1 MYFKSLCITFGLLMF
16 MACGGGGGG
25 SSSPKTTPNIA
36 LSEKSYDFSGIV
48 KDNTADHRFE
58 IRNTGKADLTIGQ
71 ITGLAAPYSI
81 PAAYDG
87 CSNKTLKASGTCT
100 FRARF
105 APTNQG
111 VFADQILI
119 PSNDPDEK
127 TAKIN
132 LLGTGYGLNVWIRN
146 AAGAAGCIIN
156 LDVTVTESDGTLV
169 GGLVQGDFDILV
181 NGTPPT
187 INNFTPS
194 AASPVSLVLA
204 IDWSKSEEGVIGE
217 IRTAANNFIDELGV
231 NDEAAICKFNNI
243 IQFSPPP
250 PGPPLFYALNDAGDV
265 TDMKAYINTYFAFGS
280 GTYLYDAVYDSITR
294 AAAGSKGKKVVVV
307 LSDGVDSGSPNHTLN
322 AVIAHATDNEVP
334 VFTIYYRDPDFR
346 TGYGDPNTLE
356 TLADDTGGQ
365 HFVGDTPADLAG
377 IYEQIASTIGNKY
390 EFELE
395 VLNCSAGTASLE
407 VYVEDGVLYG
417 EDSASVTLTP

>member
-1 MYFKSLCITFGLLMF
+1 MRASMYFKSLCITFGLLMF

-25 SSSPKTTPNIA
+25 GGSSSKSTPNIA

-48 KDNTADHRFE
+48 VNNTADHRFE
-58 IRNTGKADLTIGQ
+58 IRNTGKANLTIGQ
-71 ITGLAAPYSI
+71 IKGLTPPYSI
-81 PAAYDG
+81 YDG
-87 CSNKTLKASGTCT
+87 CSNETLRASGSCT
-100 FRARF
+100 VRARF
-105 APTNQG
+105 APKDQG

-132 LLGTGYGLNVWIRN
+132 LLGTGYGLNVWIKN

-250 PGPPLFYALNDAGDV
+250 PDHH
-265 TDMKAYINTYFAFGS
+265 YF
-280 GTYLYDAVYDSITR
+280 
-294 AAAGSKGKKVVVV
+294 
-307 LSDGVDSGSPNHTLN
+307 
-322 AVIAHATDNEVP
+322 
-334 VFTIYYRDPDFR
+334 
-346 TGYGDPNTLE
+346 
-356 TLADDTGGQ
+356 
-365 HFVGDTPADLAG
+365 TP
-377 IYEQIASTIGNKY
+377 
-390 EFELE
+390 
-395 VLNCSAGTASLE
+395 
-407 VYVEDGVLYG
+407 
-417 EDSASVTLTP
+417 